1 MRNSLDIRQVVII
14 ICGEIV
20 DLIPDFRRLTASTLA
35 SARPMYPTQRRPHSQ
50 LSEGLG
56 KGRARTNSRTRG
68 GKSFHAPQGEAREKN
83 RSRAKAPVRK
93 LHRGRVGNRK
103 TSPAGVQKA
112 EAKKATINYT
122 ESFYQKAKI
131 GRNCKVHR
139 KCDKSDE
146 LRTHG
151 GTAAL
156 PCNLAYRVENL
167 SVSRR
172 RSPGLSFRKSEIYV
186 AHNMMSSPQ
195 GLRDAKRC

>member
-1 MRNSLDIRQVVII
+1 
-14 ICGEIV
+14 
-20 DLIPDFRRLTASTLA
+20 
-35 SARPMYPTQRRPHSQ
+35 MYPTQRRPHSQ

-56 KGRARTNSRTRG
+56 KGRALTNSRTRG

-112 EAKKATINYT
+112 GAKMATINYT
-122 ESFYQKAKI
+122 ESAYQIAI
-131 GRNCKVHR
+131 IRRNSKVHHT
-139 KCDKSDE
+139 CDKCVE